1 MTYHYTKYPINV
13 DQLAD
18 EILSSL
24 NLVVSKLDINDITD
38 GNISYSDANFDD
50 NLHIELDDILTND
63 QETTL
68 NNLITN
74 HVSNSDYKMLDWAR
88 RRDVILPQFYAEAG
102 NQLQN
107 FAGMSTKKKLRA
119 CEFFLIPHNIR
130 TQIISNEQDSKNWE
144 FLLKKT
150 KESRK
155 ECIEAMRL
163 KTGEYMRTGL
173 LTLLQTQMFYK
184 DVFEYINWFEDA
196 NAPDF
201 KQWLTNEVASPY
213 ENNGFEQAS
222 YYTLQLK
229 TDLMD
234 IYNGNY

>member
-1 MTYHYTKYPINV
+1 MTYHYTKYPVNV
-13 DQLAD
+13 DQLSD

-24 NLVVSKLDINDITD
+24 NLVITKIYDEDITD
-38 GNISYSDANFDD
+38 GSISYSDANKDD
-50 NLHIELDDILTND
+50 NLHFDFYEILSNDQELILTNII
-63 QETTL
+63 
-68 NNLITN
+68 NNHICNLQ
-74 HVSNSDYKMLDWAR
+74 YMPLDWAR
-88 RRDVILPQFYAEAG
+88 RRDVILPQFYAEVG

-107 FAGMSTKKKLRA
+107 FSSLSMNKKLRA
-119 CEFFLIPHNIR
+119 CDFFLVPYEVR
-130 TQIISNEQDSKNWE
+130 TMLISDEKDSKNWE
-144 FLLKKT
+144 FLLKRT

-155 ECIEAMRL
+155 ECIESMRL
-163 KTGEYMRTGL
+163 RTGEYMRTGQ
-173 LTLLQTQMFYK
+173 LTLLQTQLFYK

-201 KQWLTNEVASPY
+201 KQWLTNEVGSPY

-229 TDLMD
+229 TDLMS